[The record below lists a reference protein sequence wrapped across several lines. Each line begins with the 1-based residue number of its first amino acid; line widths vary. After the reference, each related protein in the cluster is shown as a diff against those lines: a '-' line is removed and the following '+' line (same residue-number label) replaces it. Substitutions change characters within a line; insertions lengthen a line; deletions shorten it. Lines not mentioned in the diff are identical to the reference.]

1 MNRRITNA
9 AWFLMAV
16 VLLFG
21 PGACKKTPEGEGP
34 AERVGKQID
43 QSMAKAG
50 QEVGKALESAGETV
64 KQAGQ
69 EVKKET
75 KN

>member
-1 MNRRITNA
+1 MNKRIANA
-9 AWFLMAV
+9 AWVMV
-16 VLLFG
+16 VILLFTT
-21 PGACKKTPEGEGP
+21 GACKKAPEGEGP
-34 AERVGKQID
+34 AEQVGKQID

-50 QEVGKALESAGETV
+50 QEVGKALESAGEAV